1 MKCSLPEVVRGPFAS
16 LPLPREEEEKGLQ
29 ANIIGRLRMRLQAV
43 DYCRSFPQHDQES
56 SGLSRIEGFSIV
68 NIQLIE
74 DLIAFQ
80 TTWPCKTISFIT
92 LSA

>member
-29 ANIIGRLRMRLQAV
+29 ANKIGRLRIRLLAV
-43 DYCRSFPQHDQES
+43 DYCRSFPWHDQES

-68 NIQLIE
+68 NIQFE
-74 DLIAFQ
+74 DLIAFE

>member
-1 MKCSLPEVVRGPFAS
+1 MKCSLPVVVRGPFAS

-29 ANIIGRLRMRLQAV
+29 VNKIGRLRIRLQTV
-43 DYCRSFPQHDQES
+43 DYRRSFPWHDQES
-56 SGLSRIEGFSIV
+56 SDLSRIEGFSFV
-68 NIQLIE
+68 NIQFE
-74 DLIAFQ
+74 GLIAFQ